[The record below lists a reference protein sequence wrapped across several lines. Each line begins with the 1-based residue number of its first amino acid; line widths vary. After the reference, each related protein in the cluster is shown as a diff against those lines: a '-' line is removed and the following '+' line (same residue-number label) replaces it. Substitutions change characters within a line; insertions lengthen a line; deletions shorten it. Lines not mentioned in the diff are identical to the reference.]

1 MRHVSLLNFAVSLLG
16 HQNICEGRG
25 AHKIKKIM
33 GDNQAAE
40 MRRLEQKRDRKTTE
54 SNQGLG
60 FRVYPISPYNPLDM
74 IESTI

>member
-1 MRHVSLLNFAVSLLG
+1 LLNFAVSLLG

-40 MRRLEQKRDRKTTE
+40 MTRLEQKRDRKTTE
-54 SNQGLG
+54 SNQGLPSLR
-60 FRVYPISPYNPLDM
+60 FLFPFCVLLFPRLFS
-74 IESTI
+74 SW